1 MSIDAGGLAQMSYS
15 HNSFNGSLGLPTSG
29 FASRGKQT
37 NVKRLSVST
46 AKPGSAE
53 DSSLA
58 TPRTSRSHLL
68 AGLRTAKSPGIM
80 PASAPPTQLLHQ
92 PGLGDSYY
100 SKQQHQQY
108 QEPPKSAINGTF
120 GSNYSQVNRNR
131 SGHMY
136 TPSQVLAPPS
146 IEISDSTDYSQMDPQ
161 VYEELV
167 RTNQYLAEQQL
178 RLQQQL
184 ISVQNQFRNLNVG
197 QQAYVQPNQ
206 MSMYQQQLQQGV
218 QPIVEPVPNQPGVY
232 LVYNPLT
239 AQTSF
244 YVDQATQQQAIAEQY
259 MSGIQLSASPPP
271 ATPTFRAEV
280 SPPEETRDTSPKNLS
295 NPWRSQSP
303 PKSASLPKDEHTPL
317 PPPSAT
323 AFRPGGHRKNN
334 LSLANMSSV
343 NGSDGPRT
351 GGMRSAGFPVTPMT
365 GTFGP
370 GQAREGEHPTR
381 QPRGPP
387 SLEELVAKPTSKHEG
402 SKNFATRQRRRA
414 LNNLVRAGVERRA
427 GARGEDY
434 GTPTSEH
441 EITFSISDTD
451 SVRSGSASLSGR
463 PSIGNL
469 KSTPGAIGSE
479 RASLKD
485 RSRERGSVDSYTAS
499 SVSSEESFFTGGKL
513 VEIKV
518 DGVKEENKRKGP
530 LAVLANA
537 ERRRTVMY

>member
-1 MSIDAGGLAQMSYS
+1 MTYN
-15 HNSFNGSLGLPTSG
+15 HTSFNTGLGLPSSG
-29 FASRGKQT
+29 FASRGKQN

-46 AKPGSAE
+46 SKIGGSE
-53 DSSLA
+53 EPSLT
-58 TPRTSRSHLL
+58 TPRTSRGHLL
-68 AGLRTAKSPGIM
+68 AGLRTAKSPGM
-80 PASAPPTQLLHQ
+80 PPASAPPTQLQQ

-100 SKQQHQQY
+100 AKTQQQQY
-108 QEPPKSAINGTF
+108 QEPPKTAAAASF
-120 GSNYSQVNRNR
+120 SNNNYNQTHGKRP
-131 SGHMY
+131 GHMY

-146 IEISDSTDYSQMDPQ
+146 IEIGDATDYSQMDPAL
-161 VYEELV
+161 YDELV

-184 ISVQNQFRNLNVG
+184 ITVQNQFRNLNVG
-197 QQAYVQPNQ
+197 QQGYAQPNQ

-239 AQTSF
+239 GQQSF
-244 YVDQATQQQAIAEQY
+244 FVDQQAQQQAMAEQY
-259 MSGIQLSASPPP
+259 LTGVQLSASPPP
-271 ATPTFRAEV
+271 PTPTFRAEV
-280 SPPEETRDTSPKNLS
+280 SPPEETRNTSPKNLN

-303 PKSASLPKDEHTPL
+303 PKSTTPPRDEHTPL

-323 AFRPGGHRKNN
+323 AFRPGHRKNN
-334 LSLANMSSV
+334 LSLANTTATA
-343 NGSDGPRT
+343 GTEGPRT
-351 GGMRSAGFPVTPMT
+351 GGLRSAGFPNTPMT

-370 GQAREGEHPTR
+370 GQGREGEHPTR

-427 GARGEDY
+427 TARGEDF

-463 PSIGNL
+463 PSLGNL
-469 KSTPGAIGSE
+469 KSTPAAIGSE

-518 DGVKEENKRKGP
+518 DGAKEDDKRKGS

-537 ERRRTVMY
+537 ERRRSLIY